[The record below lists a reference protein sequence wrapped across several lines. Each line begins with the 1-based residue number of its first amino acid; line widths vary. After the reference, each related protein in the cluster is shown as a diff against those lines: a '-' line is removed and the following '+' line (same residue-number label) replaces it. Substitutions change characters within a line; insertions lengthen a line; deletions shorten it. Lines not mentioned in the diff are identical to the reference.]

1 MTSVLFVCVHNAG
14 RSQLAAGLAA
24 SLFEGRLRVTSA
36 GTEPEDHVSEVVL
49 ASLAEV
55 GIDWSGRTPTLL
67 TRAAVESADVVVA
80 LKPGLD
86 LPPVD
91 GVRYETWPLPDPAG
105 WDVDGIRPLR
115 DHLQHRIAALV
126 NDEALHDVWNV

>member
-24 SLFEGRLRVTSA
+24 SLFDGRLRVTSA

-67 TRAAVESADVVVA
+67 TRAAVESVDVVVA

-86 LPPVD
+86 LPQVD

>member
-1 MTSVLFVCVHNAG
+1 MTTVLFVCVHNAG

-24 SLFEGRLRVTSA
+24 TIGDGSLQVTSA

-67 TRAAVESADVVVA
+67 TRAAVESVDVVVA

-86 LPPVD
+86 LPQVD

-115 DHLQHRIAALV
+115 DHLQDRIAALV
-126 NDEALHDVWNV
+126 NDEALQDV